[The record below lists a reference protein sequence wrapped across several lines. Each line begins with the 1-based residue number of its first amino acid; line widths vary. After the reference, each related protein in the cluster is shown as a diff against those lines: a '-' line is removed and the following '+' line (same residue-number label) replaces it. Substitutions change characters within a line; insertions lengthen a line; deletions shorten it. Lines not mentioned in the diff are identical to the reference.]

1 MPCATL
7 SSKYQLAVPKAIRE
21 ELGLQ
26 AGQRFAVIA
35 KGQAIELVPVRSVL
49 EARGFLTGAA
59 TNDTRDRTDR
69 F

>member
-1 MPCATL
+1 MFCATL
-7 SSKYQLAVPKAIRE
+7 SSKYQLAVPKAIRD

-49 EARGFLTGAA
+49 EARGLLKGAA
-59 TNDTRDRTDR
+59 ADDARDRTDR